1 MSAELCAIYTNIQ
14 KVLDL
19 RHKYLRVSLQGHA
32 DNPKDDP
39 GWRVYPPPPPP
50 VWVGEPVSSAGP
62 QDSSG
67 PVVMENRRKP
77 GEDIGEDF
85 IYDEVEVPGAD
96 EMVFK
101 LDDKGV
107 YQVYENKKGTPSSSS
122 SIVAAGSDSIGG

>member
-1 MSAELCAIYTNIQ
+1 
-14 KVLDL
+14 
-19 RHKYLRVSLQGHA
+19 
-32 DNPKDDP
+32 
-39 GWRVYPPPPPP
+39 
-50 VWVGEPVSSAGP
+50 
-62 QDSSG
+62 
-67 PVVMENRRKP
+67 MENRRKP

-122 SIVAAGSDSIGG
+122 IVAAGSDSIGG